1 MAKTK
6 PIPHFFNSFD
16 RAFSQQQSFLFSLV
30 LPMNTG
36 NELNSLTLGF
46 ENDDA
51 SSKTTDKTKRSNK
64 K

>member
-16 RAFSQQQSFLFSLV
+16 RAFRQQQSFLFALFV
-30 LPMNTG
+30 PMSNG
-36 NELNSLTLGF
+36 NELNSLTLEF
-46 ENDDA
+46 EIMPA
-51 SSKTTDKTKRSNK
+51 VTETTDKTKRNHK